1 MASQLEE
8 TEVTTQKQELLMD
21 TEKVYNGCVKWFN
34 SKSGFGFITVMDGDL
49 LGEDVFVHHSA
60 IQTKGRLYKY
70 LMQGEYVSA
79 KVCNYSDGKYKY
91 GVSCVSGV
99 CGGLLMCETRSER
112 GGVGKK
118 VEGGGGG
125 GGK

>member
-8 TEVTTQKQELLMD
+8 TEVTNQKQELLMD

-34 SKSGFGFITVMDGDL
+34 SKSGFGFITIMDGDL

-125 GGK
+125 VK

>member
-1 MASQLEE
+1 MATQLEE
-8 TEVTTQKQELLMD
+8 TEVTRQKQELLLD

-60 IQTKGRLYKY
+60 IQTSGRLYKY

-99 CGGLLMCETRSER
+99 CGGRLMCETRSER
-112 GGVGKK
+112 GGRGGV
-118 VEGGGGG
+118 VEGGGGV
-125 GGK
+125 GK